1 MEALLSLAFDNIA
14 SKDTQ
19 KIRKGLRQIE
29 GMLAQICLSNGKGKP
44 STPGHRRN
52 ASAIN
57 LGEPQEATPKKLGQL
72 SEDPAF
78 REFFRL
84 QEGFEWNGKLITA
97 GATGFYANEMLVATR
112 VADCLERLLGMGSS
126 KGKGA
131 HNSTTQR
138 QLTRGA
144 DGQNDILILSSLSNL
159 QGLLLLHSPSRIIF
173 GREVYMNLLLDLLDP
188 YNCPAI
194 QSQALLVL
202 VTALLATPQ
211 NTRTFEHM
219 DGLLTVT
226 SLFKDEETTQ
236 NVKVK
241 LLEFL
246 YFYLMPETP
255 APSLQRSPSK
265 LASAFDRRSSSAN
278 GDDGGG
284 ASKKNIRTQEEKQY
298 LLGKYLSNV
307 DALVEDLQESAPFT
321 SVAC

>member
-1 MEALLSLAFDNIA
+1 M
-14 SKDTQ
+14 
-19 KIRKGLRQIE
+19 
-29 GMLAQICLSNGKGKP
+29 
-44 STPGHRRN
+44 
-52 ASAIN
+52 
-57 LGEPQEATPKKLGQL
+57 
-72 SEDPAF
+72 
-78 REFFRL
+78 
-84 QEGFEWNGKLITA
+84 
-97 GATGFYANEMLVATR
+97 
-112 VADCLERLLGMGSS
+112 
-126 KGKGA
+126 
-131 HNSTTQR
+131 
-138 QLTRGA
+138 
-144 DGQNDILILSSLSNL
+144 LILAALSDL
-159 QGLLLLHSPSRIIF
+159 QGLLLLHPPSRIIF

-236 NVKVK
+236 SVKVK

-255 APSLQRSPSK
+255 TTGLQRSGSK
-265 LASAFDRRSSSAN
+265 LANAFDRRSSSMN
-278 GDDGGG
+278 SEDGGG
-284 ASKKNIRTQEEKQY
+284 AANNTRTQEEKQY
-298 LLGKYLSNV
+298 MLGKYLNNV

>member
-29 GMLAQICLSNGKGKP
+29 GMLAQICLSSGKAKP

-57 LGEPQEATPKKLGQL
+57 LGEQQESTPKKLGQL

-84 QEGFEWNGKLITA
+84 QEGFEWN
-97 GATGFYANEMLVATR
+97 VATR

-126 KGKGA
+126 K
-131 HNSTTQR
+131 
-138 QLTRGA
+138 

-202 VTALLATPQ
+202 VTALLASPQ

-265 LASAFDRRSSSAN
+265 LASAFDRRSSSAH
-278 GDDGGG
+278 GDDGSG
-284 ASKKNIRTQEEKQY
+284 ASKKNTRTQEEKQY
-298 LLGKYLSNV
+298 LLGKYLNNV

>member
-1 MEALLSLAFDNIA
+1 METLLSLAFDNIA

-29 GMLAQICLSNGKGKP
+29 GMLAQICLSSGKSKP
-44 STPGHRRN
+44 GTPGHRRN
-52 ASAIN
+52 ASAVN
-57 LGEPQEATPKKLGQL
+57 LGEEQPSTPKKLGQL
-72 SEDPAF
+72 SEDLAF

-84 QEGFEWNGKLITA
+84 QEGFEWN
-97 GATGFYANEMLVATR
+97 VVTR
-112 VADCLERLLGMGSS
+112 VADCLDRLLGMGSS
-126 KGKGA
+126 K
-131 HNSTTQR
+131 
-138 QLTRGA
+138 
-144 DGQNDILILSSLSNL
+144 DGQNDILILSSLSNI
-159 QGLLLLHSPSRIIF
+159 QGLLLLHPPSRIIF

-202 VTALLATPQ
+202 VTALLARPQ
-211 NTRTFEHM
+211 NTRIFEHM

-246 YFYLMPETP
+246 YFYLMPEVP
-255 APSLQRSPSK
+255 VAGPQRGPSK
-265 LASAFDRRSSSAN
+265 LTNAFDRRNSATA
-278 GDDGGG
+278 GDDSGGTTRKHTR
-284 ASKKNIRTQEEKQY
+284 SQEEKQY
-298 LLGKYLSNV
+298 MLGKYLSNV

>member
-19 KIRKGLRQIE
+19 KIRKGLKQIE
-29 GMLAQICLSNGKGKP
+29 GMLAQICLSGGKAKQ

-57 LGEPQEATPKKLGQL
+57 LGEQEAATPKKLGHL
-72 SEDPAF
+72 SGDLAF

-84 QEGFEWNGKLITA
+84 QEGFEWN
-97 GATGFYANEMLVATR
+97 VATR

-126 KGKGA
+126 K
-131 HNSTTQR
+131 
-138 QLTRGA
+138 
-144 DGQNDILILSSLSNL
+144 DGSNDILILSSLSNL
-159 QGLLLLHSPSRIIF
+159 QGLLLLHPPSRIIF

-265 LASAFDRRSSSAN
+265 LASAFDRRTSSAN

-284 ASKKNIRTQEEKQY
+284 AKKNTRTQEDKQY
-298 LLGKYLSNV
+298 LLGKYLNNV
-307 DALVEDLQESAPFT
+307 DALVEDLQESAPFN

>member
-19 KIRKGLRQIE
+19 KIRKGLKQIE
-29 GMLAQICLSNGKGKP
+29 GMLAQICLSGGKARQ

-57 LGEPQEATPKKLGQL
+57 LGEQEEATPKKLGQL
-72 SEDPAF
+72 SGDLAF

-84 QEGFEWNGKLITA
+84 QEGFEWN
-97 GATGFYANEMLVATR
+97 VATR

-126 KGKGA
+126 K
-131 HNSTTQR
+131 
-138 QLTRGA
+138 
-144 DGQNDILILSSLSNL
+144 DGSNDILILSSLSNL
-159 QGLLLLHSPSRIIF
+159 QGLLLLHPPSRIIF

-265 LASAFDRRSSSAN
+265 LASAFDRRTSSAN

-284 ASKKNIRTQEEKQY
+284 AKKNTRTQEDKQY
-298 LLGKYLSNV
+298 LLGKYLNNV
-307 DALVEDLQESAPFT
+307 DALVEDLQESAPFN

>member
-1 MEALLSLAFDNIA
+1 
-14 SKDTQ
+14 
-19 KIRKGLRQIE
+19 
-29 GMLAQICLSNGKGKP
+29 
-44 STPGHRRN
+44 
-52 ASAIN
+52 
-57 LGEPQEATPKKLGQL
+57 
-72 SEDPAF
+72 
-78 REFFRL
+78 
-84 QEGFEWNGKLITA
+84 
-97 GATGFYANEMLVATR
+97 
-112 VADCLERLLGMGSS
+112 
-126 KGKGA
+126 
-131 HNSTTQR
+131 
-138 QLTRGA
+138 
-144 DGQNDILILSSLSNL
+144 
-159 QGLLLLHSPSRIIF
+159 
-173 GREVYMNLLLDLLDP
+173 MNLLLDLLDP

-255 APSLQRSPSK
+255 APALQRSPSK
-265 LASAFDRRSSSAN
+265 LASAFDRRSSTAN

-284 ASKKNIRTQEEKQY
+284 VAKKNIRSQQDKQH
-298 LLGKYLSNV
+298 LLGRYLSNV
-307 DALVEDLQESAPFT
+307 DALVEDLEESAPFT